1 MCVLVGVVCVCVLWV
16 CVFKG
21 PLYRRYIVD
30 FMVEI
35 PLLLNELSY
44 LSFPAFLHLKLFL
57 IIIAA
62 CVQDNLLL

>member
-1 MCVLVGVVCVCVLWV
+1 MCGMCMCAMGVC
-16 CVFKG
+16 KG

-30 FMVEI
+30 FMIEI

-44 LSFPAFLHLKLFL
+44 LSFPDFLHLKLFL

-62 CVQDNLLL
+62 CV